1 MRVGLLDVVSLTDG
15 PAAAPGVCICICCM
29 LGAWELGEIAP
40 LVSDVGE
47 RSGLPYPSIFC
58 LGKKKRGN
66 KKTQKKCKTEEE
78 KTTKDDFSYLFL
90 YNKEVLLHVSI
101 VSSTDQHTEPRRIL
115 DTKYQSLHFF
125 YFTKMRKL
133 IKKIQQYP
141 VEQLANSEESSGTSK
156 ARTKDSPMNM
166 HSTVCVKTANHS
178 TLFYVLNLFLRS
190 VEYGLKTHKQ
200 R

>member
-1 MRVGLLDVVSLTDG
+1 
-15 PAAAPGVCICICCM
+15 
-29 LGAWELGEIAP
+29 
-40 LVSDVGE
+40 
-47 RSGLPYPSIFC
+47 
-58 LGKKKRGN
+58 
-66 KKTQKKCKTEEE
+66 
-78 KTTKDDFSYLFL
+78 
-90 YNKEVLLHVSI
+90 
-101 VSSTDQHTEPRRIL
+101 
-115 DTKYQSLHFF
+115 
-125 YFTKMRKL
+125 MRKL